1 MIDIKETRQK
11 LGLTQED
18 FAHLIGVSF
27 STVNRWE
34 QGHTK
39 PSRLALDKIN
49 ELVNGSNSKTATGV
63 SDNRKGDTK

>member
-1 MIDIKETRQK
+1 MDIKEIRTK

-18 FAHLIGVSF
+18 LAHKLNVSF

-49 ELVNGSNSKTATGV
+49 ELVNGSNPKTATGV
-63 SDNRKGDTK
+63 SDNRKGDNQQ